1 MSLLKSNHVVEGSQ
15 WYHWCSLGVQAKPV
29 YVRVHDSLKNDT
41 PDSNSVQQP
50 SVYSAETHHAEVN
63 PTWKQKAEA
72 WLCKVN
78 LKPVR
83 VRVGALLP
91 LFPLIG
97 WLYVHGYGCLCD

>member
-1 MSLLKSNHVVEGSQ
+1 MSFLQEKGGFCESGSKQ
-15 WYHWCSLGVQAKPV
+15 NVQCNGPWYM
-29 YVRVHDSLKNDT
+29 KNDT
-41 PDSNSVQQP
+41 PDSKSVQQP